1 MTTKKEKIE
10 NTKKYISDHESVG
23 EKFKECANLLNAC
36 IKILEPYDRSMTH
49 VGTSEILGKF
59 TTAACY
65 LDRELLHAYVVR
77 KKFED
82 EKEETE

>member
-23 EKFKECANLLNAC
+23 EKFKECAKLLNAC
-36 IKILEPYDRSMTH
+36 IKILESYDRSMTH
-49 VGTSEILGKF
+49 VGTSEVWGKLA
-59 TTAACY
+59 TAACY
-65 LDRELLHAYVVR
+65 LDRELHYADGIL
-77 KKFED
+77 KKFEA